1 VALRFKRK
9 ERPAA
14 PSPPKLPQLPPFAV
28 NLQLL

>member
-1 VALRFKRK
+1 VALHFKRK

-28 NLQLL
+28 NLLLL